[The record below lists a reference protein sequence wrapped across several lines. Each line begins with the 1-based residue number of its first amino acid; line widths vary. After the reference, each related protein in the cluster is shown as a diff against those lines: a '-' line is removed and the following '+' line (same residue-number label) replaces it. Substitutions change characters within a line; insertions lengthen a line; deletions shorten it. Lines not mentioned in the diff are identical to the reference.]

1 MGFNFGAFAGGV
13 ATGYEA
19 AKKLQLQQ
27 AETQRKREELVAKM
41 DKEQKAALNTA
52 KEGKT
57 DNTLKQAKATM
68 EYQKDLAD
76 ASTAE
81 EYAGLT
87 NAYDTQM
94 QAFEDKGAFYT
105 EELARLNPTEE
116 QTAEVAQAE
125 NVAVDKVI
133 EKAVAKNPELNQR
146 SSSITFDDKSYA
158 GNTKATNFLKM
169 RQKAPNWQETTRVN
183 DKNYEIE
190 VKDKDGKWQA
200 AGFDPL
206 RHFAPEVDKDSST
219 EMERAFKAYNK
230 RTGKAIPI
238 EEFKQ
243 KHWSKPTDSK
253 TIRVSDMP
261 SQATQDIFLAQKGVT
276 PDSEISQ
283 TLYNKAA
290 EGVYLPN
297 TASASITKP
306 KMVDVVT
313 DLEVRKAEG
322 EELTVADRIKLNNY
336 KKYIETEGD
345 IKRDLNV
352 QAGEILDHYTMVD
365 THFKNVTQ
373 KDINKLAM
381 SEKNAGFKVDTTFAK
396 EVVDGET
403 TIFGLDRLIKKM
415 QPLKDEEAERGIIDG
430 IKLKVQTL
438 ISDENWDSLP
448 EEEKRK
454 HLLTVGLNTSIGA
467 ALADYIKSISGTAVA
482 EAEYNRLMNILTAG
496 DYSNIQTLKETIGM
510 FTDDLKAKYYNKLQ
524 SNFLHKGSFVLNKIN
539 QYNKKFG
546 DSGKP
551 LAQAGGYDVYD
562 DGAGK
567 GAYIWYNGK
576 KKYTKKKGK

>member
-41 DKEQKAALNTA
+41 AKEQKTALNTA

-206 RHFAPEVDKDSST
+206 RHFAPEVDKDSSST
-219 EMERAFKAYNK
+219 IERRYSIWKAQTGNEGKSFEHYKNNVYAPSKEGASSVDITTLPSTVQKNIQKQLGKDTKFLPQSVVNTYMSEDTGDTSKQFSVLSTDEKRTLGIPSHAIVQKEATTGKLTINNLKTNEQVKIPEGMNPTYDSTGKIIEFVPIKGSKAY
-230 RTGKAIPI
+230 GEA
-238 EEFKQ
+238 
-243 KHWSKPTDSK
+243 
-253 TIRVSDMP
+253 
-261 SQATQDIFLAQKGVT
+261 KG
-276 PDSEISQ
+276 
-283 TLYNKAA
+283 A
-290 EGVYLPN
+290 EQRQ
-297 TASASITKP
+297 ASIY
-306 KMVDVVT
+306 
-313 DLEVRKAEG
+313 EG
-322 EELTVADRIKLNNY
+322 TVESANTVI
-336 KKYIETEGD
+336 G
-345 IKRDLNV
+345 
-352 QAGEILDHYTMVD
+352 
-365 THFKNVTQ
+365 
-373 KDINKLAM
+373 
-381 SEKNAGFKVDTTFAK
+381 KV
-396 EVVDGET
+396 
-403 TIFGLDRLIKKM
+403 
-415 QPLKDEEAERGIIDG
+415 
-430 IKLKVQTL
+430 
-438 ISDENWDSLP
+438 
-448 EEEKRK
+448 
-454 HLLTVGLNTSIGA
+454 
-467 ALADYIKSISGTAVA
+467 
-482 EAEYNRLMNILTAG
+482 
-496 DYSNIQTLKETIGM
+496 
-510 FTDDLKAKYYNKLQ
+510 
-524 SNFLHKGSFVLNKIN
+524 
-539 QYNKKFG
+539 
-546 DSGKP
+546 
-551 LAQAGGYDVYD
+551 
-562 DGAGK
+562 
-567 GAYIWYNGK
+567 
-576 KKYTKKKGK
+576 